1 MQILTF
7 IGFTA
12 LVAIISYYKTRGTEE
27 SSSDGYFLGGRS
39 LTAGVIAGSLLLTNL
54 STEQIIGLNGSAY
67 QSGLSVMAW
76 ETLAAIAMV
85 VTALFLLPRYL
96 KGGLTTVPGFLA
108 KRFDVTTKTLTSI
121 LFLTGYVV
129 VLLPV
134 ILYSGSLAISGM
146 FDVPELLGVTHTQ
159 SIWICVWGIGI
170 IGSIY
175 AVFGGLKAVAVSD
188 SINAIGLLAGGILIP
203 IFGLMLIGDGNL
215 FDGLSILTTENPDKF
230 KSLGAPTDPVP
241 FHTIFTGMMLVNL
254 FYWGTNQQIIQR
266 ALGAKNLKEGQKG
279 LLLASFIKILG
290 PLIVVLPGI
299 IAYHIFQG
307 NLESADSAY
316 PLLVRKVLPS
326 AWVGFFAAVLFGAIL
341 SSFNSVLNSSVTL
354 FGIDVYKQH
363 INKDA
368 DEKTVVKYGKT
379 FGVVLAIA
387 SMFIAPLIANA
398 GSLFDYLQ
406 EINGIYSIPILT
418 IIVVGYLTKYV
429 PASAAKIALVLGSL
443 LYIISQFG
451 LKPYFENQ
459 NINSEKTEL
468 IALANTISTEANT
481 LKDFDFSNLNASIT
495 QLANAS
501 EVDSDIIKEISTNLS
516 KIRTHAFKKDQLS
529 SYDNLL
535 KFSNNF
541 NDKVKNIKTAA
552 YPHFLDVMA
561 ILFALNVAIML
572 IIGKLKPR
580 EEPFIQEYTQQVDIT
595 PWKYVKQ
602 AGIAICV
609 IVIGVYIYFA

>member
-1 MQILTF
+1 MQFLTF

-12 LVAIISYYKTRGTEE
+12 LVAIISYYKTRNTED

-54 STEQIIGLNGSAY
+54 STEQIVGLNGAAY
-67 QSGLSVMAW
+67 QSGLSVMVW

-85 VTALFLLPRYL
+85 VTAIFLLPKYL
-96 KGGLTTVPGFLA
+96 KGGLTTVPGFLE
-108 KRFDVTTKTLTSI
+108 KRFDVTTKTLTSG

-188 SINAIGLLAGGILIP
+188 SINAIGLLIGGILIP
-203 IFGLMLIGDGNL
+203 IFGLIMIGEGSL
-215 FDGLSILTTENPDKF
+215 LDGLSILTTENPNKF
-230 KSLGAPTDPVP
+230 KSMGGENDPVP
-241 FHTIFTGMMLVNL
+241 FYTIFTGMMLVQL

-266 ALGAKNLKEGQKG
+266 ALAAKDLKEGQKG

-290 PLIVVLPGI
+290 PLIVVLPGL
-299 IAYHIFQG
+299 IAYHIFKG

-316 PLLVRKVLPS
+316 PMLVKKVLPT

-354 FGIDVYKQH
+354 FGLDIYKQH

-368 DEKTVVKYGKT
+368 NEKTIVKYGKT
-379 FGVVLAIA
+379 FGVLLAIA
-387 SMFIAPLIANA
+387 AMFIAPLIANA

-406 EINGIYSIPILT
+406 KVNGIYSIPILT
-418 IIVVGYLTKYV
+418 IIIVGYTTKYV
-429 PASAAKIALVLGSL
+429 PAIAAKIGLFSGCL
-443 LYIISQFG
+443 LYIT
-451 LKPYFENQ
+451 YM
-459 NINSEKTEL
+459 L
-468 IALANTISTEANT
+468 IDIYSPEI
-481 LKDFDFSNLNASIT
+481 FSRL
-495 QLANAS
+495 
-501 EVDSDIIKEISTNLS
+501 
-516 KIRTHAFKKDQLS
+516 
-529 SYDNLL
+529 
-535 KFSNNF
+535 
-541 NDKVKNIKTAA
+541 
-552 YPHFLDVMA
+552 HFLDICA
-561 ILFALNVAIML
+561 ILFILNILIML
-572 IIGKLKPR
+572 IIGYFKPR
-580 EEPFIQEYTQQVDIT
+580 EEAYVQEYTKQVDIT
-595 PWKYVKQ
+595 PWKYLKPVS
-602 AGIAICV
+602 ITICL
-609 IVIGVYIYFA
+609 IVIGVYIYFT

>member
-1 MQILTF
+1 MQFLTF
-7 IGFTA
+7 IGFTL
-12 LVAIISYYKTRGTEE
+12 LVAVISYLKTRKTDEG
-27 SSSDGYFLGGRS
+27 SSDGYFLGGRS

-54 STEQIIGLNGSAY
+54 STEQIVGLNGSAY
-67 QSGLSVMAW
+67 QSGLSVMVW

-85 VTALFLLPRYL
+85 VTAMFLLPRYL

-108 KRFDVTTKTLTSI
+108 KRFDVTTKTLTSV
-121 LFLTGYVV
+121 LFLSGYVV

-146 FDVPELLGVTHTQ
+146 FNVPELLGVTHTQ

-175 AVFGGLKAVAVSD
+175 AVFGGLKAVAISD
-188 SINAIGLLAGGILIP
+188 SINAIGLLIGGILIP
-203 IFGLMLIGDGNL
+203 IFGLILIGDGSIL
-215 FDGLSILTTENPDKF
+215 EGLSILTTENPEKF
-230 KSLGAPTDPVP
+230 KSMGGPTDPVP
-241 FHTIFTGMMLVNL
+241 FYTIFTGMMLVQL

-290 PLIVVLPGI
+290 PIIVVLPGL

-316 PLLVRKVLPS
+316 PMLVKKVLPN

-363 INKDA
+363 INMEA

-379 FGVVLAIA
+379 FGVVLAIT
-387 SMFIAPLIANA
+387 SMFIAPLLL
-398 GSLFDYLQ
+398 GQDSLFDYLQ

-418 IIVVGYLTKYV
+418 IIVVGYLTKRV
-429 PASAAKIALVLGSL
+429 PAIAAKVGLVSGCLLYILSQFILQPYFVTKALAEAKASGISDKAALVL
-443 LYIISQFG
+443 
-451 LKPYFENQ
+451 
-459 NINSEKTEL
+459 
-468 IALANTISTEANT
+468 TEA
-481 LKDFDFSNLNASIT
+481 
-495 QLANAS
+495 Q
-501 EVDSDIIKEISTNLS
+501 
-516 KIRTHAFKKDQLS
+516 
-529 SYDNLL
+529 
-535 KFSNNF
+535 
-541 NDKVKNIKTAA
+541 A

-561 ILFALNVAIML
+561 LLFLLNVAIML
-572 IIGKLKPR
+572 VIGKLKPR
-580 EEPFIQEYTQQVDIT
+580 ETAFVQKYTEQVDIT

-602 AGIAICV
+602 AGVGICI
-609 IVIGVYIYFA
+609 IVISVYIYFS

>member
-1 MQILTF
+1 MQFLTF

-12 LVAIISYYKTRGTEE
+12 LVAIISYYKTRNTEE

-54 STEQIIGLNGSAY
+54 STEQVVGLNGAAY
-67 QSGLSVMAW
+67 QSGLSVMVW

-85 VTALFLLPRYL
+85 VTAMFLLPRYL

-108 KRFDVTTKTLTSI
+108 KRFDVTTKTLTSV
-121 LFLTGYVV
+121 LFLSGYVV

-146 FDVPELLGVTHTQ
+146 FDIPELLGVTHTQ

-188 SINAIGLLAGGILIP
+188 SINAVGLLIGGILIP
-203 IFGLMLIGDGNL
+203 IFGLMMIGDGSIM
-215 FDGLSILTTENPDKF
+215 DGISTLTTENPDKF
-230 KSLGAPTDPVP
+230 KSMGGPTDPVP
-241 FHTIFTGMMLVNL
+241 FYTIFTGMMLVQL

-266 ALGAKNLKEGQKG
+266 ALGAKDLKEGQKG

-290 PLIVVLPGI
+290 PIIVVLPGI

-316 PLLVRKVLPS
+316 PMLVKKVLPT

-354 FGIDVYKQH
+354 FGMDVYKQH

-368 DEKTVVKYGKT
+368 DEKTIVKYGKT
-379 FGVVLAIA
+379 FGVILAIA

-398 GSLFDYLQ
+398 GSLFAYLQ
-406 EINGIYSIPILT
+406 EINGIYSIPIFS
-418 IIVVGYLTKYV
+418 IIIVGYLTKHV
-429 PASAAKIALVLGSL
+429 PAIAAKIGLVSGCL
-443 LYIISQFG
+443 LYIVSQFFMQ
-451 LKPYFENQ
+451 PYFVTKALE
-459 NINSEKTEL
+459 SAKASGVTDEA
-468 IALANTISTEANT
+468 ALA
-481 LKDFDFSNLNASIT
+481 LV
-495 QLANAS
+495 
-501 EVDSDIIKEISTNLS
+501 EV
-516 KIRTHAFKKDQLS
+516 Q
-529 SYDNLL
+529 
-535 KFSNNF
+535 
-541 NDKVKNIKTAA
+541 A
-552 YPHFLDVMA
+552 YPHFLDIMA
-561 ILFALNVAIML
+561 ILFVLNVAIML

-580 EEPFIQEYTQQVDIT
+580 KEPFVQEYTEQVDIT
-595 PWKYVKQ
+595 PWKYTKHV
-602 AGIAICV
+602 GVVICLLV
-609 IVIGVYIYFA
+609 LGVYIYFA

>member
-1 MQILTF
+1 MQIITF
-7 IGFTA
+7 LGFTI
-12 LVAIISYYKTRGTEE
+12 LVAIIAYLKTRNTEE
-27 SSSDGYFLGGRS
+27 ESSDGYFLGGRS

-54 STEQIIGLNGSAY
+54 STEQIVGLNGAAY
-67 QSGLSVMAW
+67 QSGLSVMVW

-85 VTALFLLPRYL
+85 VTAMFLLPRYL

-108 KRFDVTTKTLTSI
+108 KRFDVTTKTLTSV
-121 LFLTGYVV
+121 LFLSGYVV

-146 FDVPELLGVTHTQ
+146 FDIPTLLGVTHTQ

-188 SINAIGLLAGGILIP
+188 SINAIGLLIGGILIP
-203 IFGLMLIGDGNL
+203 IFGLMMIGDGSL
-215 FDGLSILTTENPDKF
+215 LDGLNILTTENPEKF
-230 KSLGAPTDPVP
+230 KSMGGATDPVP
-241 FHTIFTGMMLVNL
+241 FYTIFTGMMLVQL

-290 PLIVVLPGI
+290 PIIVVLPGL
-299 IAYHIFQG
+299 IAFHLFKG

-316 PLLVRKVLPS
+316 PELVRKVLPG

-379 FGVVLAIA
+379 FGVILAIA
-387 SMFIAPLIANA
+387 AMFIAPLIANA

-406 EINGIYSIPILT
+406 EINGIYSIPIFS
-418 IIVVGYLTKYV
+418 IIIVGYLTKRV
-429 PASAAKIALVLGSL
+429 PAIAAKIGLVSGCL
-443 LYIISQFG
+443 LYIISQFFMQ
-451 LKPYFENQ
+451 PHFETSALEAAKSLGV
-459 NINSEKTEL
+459 IDIE
-468 IALANTISTEANT
+468 ALALVEA
-481 LKDFDFSNLNASIT
+481 
-495 QLANAS
+495 Q
-501 EVDSDIIKEISTNLS
+501 
-516 KIRTHAFKKDQLS
+516 
-529 SYDNLL
+529 
-535 KFSNNF
+535 
-541 NDKVKNIKTAA
+541 A

-561 ILFALNVAIML
+561 ILFFLNVVIML
-572 IIGKLKPR
+572 IIGKIKPR
-580 EEPFIQEYTQQVDIT
+580 EEAFVQEYTKQVDIT
-595 PWKYVKQ
+595 PWKYTKQ

>member
-1 MQILTF
+1 MQFLTF

-12 LVAIISYYKTRGTEE
+12 LVAIISYYKTRNTEE
-27 SSSDGYFLGGRS
+27 TSSDGYFLGGRS

-54 STEQIIGLNGSAY
+54 STEQIVGLNGASY
-67 QSGLSVMAW
+67 ESGLSVMVW

-85 VTALFLLPRYL
+85 VTAIFLLPRYL

-108 KRFDVTTKTLTSI
+108 KRFDVTTKTLTSV

-146 FDVPELLGVTHTQ
+146 FGIPELLGVTHTQ

-188 SINAIGLLAGGILIP
+188 SINAIGLLIGGILIP
-203 IFGLMLIGDGNL
+203 IFGLMMIGDGSIL
-215 FDGLSILTTENPDKF
+215 DGLSSLTTENPDKF
-230 KSLGAPTDPVP
+230 KSMGGPTDPVP
-241 FHTIFTGMMLVNL
+241 FYTIFTGMMLVQL

-266 ALGAKNLKEGQKG
+266 ALRAKDLKEGQKG

-299 IAYHIFQG
+299 IAFQLFQG

-316 PLLVRKVLPS
+316 PMLVKKVLPS
-326 AWVGFFAAVLFGAIL
+326 AWVGFFGAVLFGAIL

-354 FGIDVYKQH
+354 FGIDVYKEH

-368 DEKTVVKYGKT
+368 DEKTIVKYGKT
-379 FGVVLAIA
+379 FGIILAIA

-398 GSLFDYLQ
+398 GGLFDYLQ

-418 IIVVGYLTKYV
+418 IIVVGYLTKRV
-429 PASAAKIALVLGSL
+429 PAIAAKIGLVSGCL
-443 LYIISQFG
+443 LYIISQFFM
-451 LKPYFENQ
+451 KDYFVN
-459 NINSEKTEL
+459 K
-468 IALANTISTEANT
+468 ALETAKASGVTDQAALT
-481 LKDFDFSNLNASIT
+481 LV
-495 QLANAS
+495 
-501 EVDSDIIKEISTNLS
+501 EV
-516 KIRTHAFKKDQLS
+516 Q
-529 SYDNLL
+529 
-535 KFSNNF
+535 
-541 NDKVKNIKTAA
+541 A

-561 ILFALNVAIML
+561 ILFILNVVIML
-572 IIGKLKPR
+572 IIGKIKPR
-580 EEPFIQEYTQQVDIT
+580 EEPFVQQYTKQVDIT
-595 PWKYVKQ
+595 PWKYVKHVSVV
-602 AGIAICV
+602 ICL
-609 IVIGVYIYFA
+609 IVIGVYVYFA

>member
-7 IGFTA
+7 VGFTA
-12 LVAIISYYKTRGTEE
+12 LVAIISYLKTRSQEE

-54 STEQIIGLNGSAY
+54 STEQIVGLNGSAY
-67 QSGLSVMAW
+67 ESGLSVMVW

-85 VTALFLLPRYL
+85 VTAMFLLPRYL

-108 KRFDVTTKTLTSI
+108 QRFDVKTKTLTSV

-146 FDVPELLGVTHTQ
+146 FDVPELLGVTHIQ

-188 SINAIGLLAGGILIP
+188 SINAIGLLIGGILIP
-203 IFGLMLIGDGNL
+203 IFGLMMIGDGSVL
-215 FDGLSILTTENPDKF
+215 EGLSILTTEHPDKF
-230 KSLGAPTDPVP
+230 KSLGKPSDPVP
-241 FHTIFTGMMLVNL
+241 FHTIFTGMMLVQL

-290 PLIVVLPGI
+290 PIIVVLPGL

-307 NLESADSAY
+307 NLESADTAY
-316 PLLVRKVLPS
+316 PMLVKKVLPS

-354 FGIDVYKQH
+354 FGIDIYKQH
-363 INKDA
+363 INVDA

-379 FGVVLAIA
+379 FGVILAIA

-398 GSLFDYLQ
+398 GSLFAYLQ

-418 IIVVGYLTKYV
+418 IIVVGFLTKKV
-429 PASAAKIALVLGSL
+429 PAIAAKIGLLSGCL
-443 LYIISQFG
+443 LYIISQFI
-451 LKPYFENQ
+451 LQPYF
-459 NINSEKTEL
+459 INKAIEKAKASGITDKATL
-468 IALANTISTEANT
+468 ALAEA
-481 LKDFDFSNLNASIT
+481 
-495 QLANAS
+495 Q
-501 EVDSDIIKEISTNLS
+501 
-516 KIRTHAFKKDQLS
+516 
-529 SYDNLL
+529 
-535 KFSNNF
+535 
-541 NDKVKNIKTAA
+541 A

-561 ILFALNVAIML
+561 ILFILNIVIML

-580 EEPFIQEYTQQVDIT
+580 KESFVQKYTQQVDIT
-595 PWKYVKQ
+595 PWKYTRQ
-602 AGIAICV
+602 AGIAICA
-609 IVIGVYIYFA
+609 IVLGVYIYFA